1 MKSVDY
7 RPARKPDPPPDTCPC
22 AVSERRPFMEHEKL
36 VAHLSRLSEEDAI
49 TGLLNRRGGEKRINE
64 YMAAHPDEVCAFLLF
79 DGDHFKKINDSYGH
93 LVGDHVIVQSGPEIK
108 RRFSDKGIV
117 FRLGGDEFVVF
128 YTDTSEMEVRARLEE
143 FRSSLKHANAVSDIN
158 MPFTFSVG
166 ISMTPDHG
174 TDFDELMK
182 GADIALYN
190 SKYEGRGR
198 YRFYEEGM
206 EVPHRDQFMFALE
219 EFAKGMPGGFFV
231 YEAQGDEKILY
242 ASDSLAKMFKC
253 KSVKEFRNYV
263 GNSFRGIVHP
273 DDLEKS
279 EKEIAVQQF
288 ESPENENR
296 MDYVRYRI
304 ICKDGTVKTVDDFG
318 HLVMDPT
325 FGPVYYVYL
334 IDLEDAIFS
343 MRK

>member
-1 MKSVDY
+1 MKS
-7 RPARKPDPPPDTCPC
+7 
-22 AVSERRPFMEHEKL
+22 
-36 VAHLSRLSEEDAI
+36 
-49 TGLLNRRGGEKRINE
+49 
-64 YMAAHPDEVCAFLLF
+64 
-79 DGDHFKKINDSYGH
+79 
-93 LVGDHVIVQSGPEIK
+93 
-108 RRFSDKGIV
+108 
-117 FRLGGDEFVVF
+117 
-128 YTDTSEMEVRARLEE
+128 
-143 FRSSLKHANAVSDIN
+143 
-158 MPFTFSVG
+158 
-166 ISMTPDHG
+166 
-174 TDFDELMK
+174 
-182 GADIALYN
+182 ADIALYN

-198 YRFYEEGM
+198 YRFYKIGM

-231 YEAQGDEKILY
+231 YEAQGEEKILY
-242 ASDSLAKMFKC
+242 ASESLAKMFKC
-253 KSVKEFRNYV
+253 KTVKEFRNFV

-273 DDLEKS
+273 DDLEES

-318 HLVMDPT
+318 HLVIDPT

-334 IDLEDAIFS
+334 LDLEDAIFS

>member
-1 MKSVDY
+1 
-7 RPARKPDPPPDTCPC
+7 
-22 AVSERRPFMEHEKL
+22 
-36 VAHLSRLSEEDAI
+36 
-49 TGLLNRRGGEKRINE
+49 
-64 YMAAHPDEVCAFLLF
+64 
-79 DGDHFKKINDSYGH
+79 
-93 LVGDHVIVQSGPEIK
+93 
-108 RRFSDKGIV
+108 
-117 FRLGGDEFVVF
+117 
-128 YTDTSEMEVRARLEE
+128 
-143 FRSSLKHANAVSDIN
+143 
-158 MPFTFSVG
+158 
-166 ISMTPDHG
+166 
-174 TDFDELMK
+174 
-182 GADIALYN
+182 
-190 SKYEGRGR
+190 
-198 YRFYEEGM
+198 
-206 EVPHRDQFMFALE
+206 
-219 EFAKGMPGGFFV
+219 MPGGFFV

>member
-1 MKSVDY
+1 MKTS
-7 RPARKPDPPPDTCPC
+7 TLF
-22 AVSERRPFMEHEKL
+22 SERRPPMEHEKL
-36 VAHLSRLSEEDAI
+36 IAHLSRLSEEDTI
-49 TGLLNRRGGEKRINE
+49 TGLLNRRGGVKRIND
-64 YMAAHPDEVCAFLLF
+64 YLTAHPDEVCAFLLF

-93 LVGDHVIVQSGPEIK
+93 LVGDHVIAQSGQEIL

-128 YTDTSEMEVRARLEE
+128 YINTSETEVRMRLDE
-143 FRSSLKHANAVSDIN
+143 FQNSLKHANAMSDIN

-166 ISMTPDHG
+166 VSMTPDHG
-174 TDFDELMK
+174 SDFNDLMK
-182 GADIALYN
+182 SADIALYN

-198 YRFYEEGM
+198 YRFYKIGM

-231 YEAQGDEKILY
+231 YEAQGEEKILY
-242 ASDSLAKMFKC
+242 ASESLAKMFKC
-253 KSVKEFRNYV
+253 KTVKEFRNFV

-273 DDLEKS
+273 DDLEES

-334 IDLEDAIFS
+334 LDLEDAIFS

>member
-1 MKSVDY
+1 
-7 RPARKPDPPPDTCPC
+7 
-22 AVSERRPFMEHEKL
+22 MEKEKL
-36 VAHLSRLSEEDAI
+36 IAKLSRLSEEDSM
-49 TGLLNRRGGEKRINE
+49 TGLLNRRGGIKRINE
-64 YMAAHPDEVCAFLLF
+64 YMESHPDEVCAFLVF

-93 LVGDHVIVQSGPEIK
+93 LVGDHVIVQSGQEIR

-117 FRLGGDEFVVF
+117 FRLGGDEFIVF
-128 YTDTSEMEVRARLEE
+128 YTNTSEDEVRTRLEE
-143 FRSSLKHANAVSDIN
+143 FRNSLKHANARSDIN

-166 ISMTPDHG
+166 IAMAPIHG
-174 TDFDELMK
+174 GDFTELMK
-182 GADIALYN
+182 AADIALYN
-190 SKYEGRGR
+190 SKYEGRGN
-198 YRFYEEGM
+198 YYFYKAGM

-253 KSVKEFRNYV
+253 KTVKEFRNLV

-273 DDLEKS
+273 DDLENA
-279 EKEIAVQQF
+279 EKEITVQQF
-288 ESPENENR
+288 ESPGNKNR

-334 IDLEDAIFS
+334 LDLEDAIFS
-343 MRK
+343 MRKSIYSTSEE

>member
-1 MKSVDY
+1 
-7 RPARKPDPPPDTCPC
+7 
-22 AVSERRPFMEHEKL
+22 MEHEKL
-36 VAHLSRLSEEDAI
+36 IARLSRLSEEDSM
-49 TGLLNRRGGEKRINE
+49 TGLLNRRGGVKRINE
-64 YMAAHPDEVCAFLLF
+64 YIEEHPDEVCAFLVF

-93 LVGDHVIVQSGPEIK
+93 LVGDHVIVQSGQEIL

-128 YTDTSEMEVRARLEE
+128 YTNTSRTEVRMRLEA
-143 FRSSLKHANAVSDIN
+143 FRNSLKHANAVSDIN

-166 ISMTPDHG
+166 IAMSPYHG
-174 TDFDELMK
+174 SDFTELMES
-182 GADIALYN
+182 ADIALYN
-190 SKYEGRGR
+190 SKYEGRGN
-198 YRFYEEGM
+198 YCFYEEGM

-253 KSVKEFRNYV
+253 DTVKEFRDYI
-263 GNSFRGIVHP
+263 GNSFKGLVHP
-273 DDLEKS
+273 DDLQRS
-279 EKEIAVQQF
+279 ESEIAVQQF

-318 HLVMDPT
+318 HLVNDPNY
-325 FGPVYYVYL
+325 GPVYYVYL
-334 IDLEDAIFS
+334 LDLEDAIFS